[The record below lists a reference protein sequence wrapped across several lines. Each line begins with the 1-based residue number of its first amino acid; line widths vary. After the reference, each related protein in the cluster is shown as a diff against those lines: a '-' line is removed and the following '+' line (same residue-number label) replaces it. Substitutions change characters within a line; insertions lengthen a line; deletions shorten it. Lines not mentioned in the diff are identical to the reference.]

1 MKDNKIIKIIKV
13 LLVILMI
20 MVALDIGSN
29 LLFKKTEA
37 IASGQVQYKVISGGS
52 IGNASQYEKLLNDMS
67 SKGWE
72 FDHCI
77 ELLSIIV
84 FRK

>member
-1 MKDNKIIKIIKV
+1 MKDNKIVKV
-13 LLVILMI
+13 LLVILII
-20 MVALDIGSN
+20 MVALDIDSN
-29 LLFKKTEA
+29 LLSKKTEA
-37 IASGQVQYKVISGGS
+37 ITSGRVQYKVISGGS
-52 IGNASQYEKLLNDMS
+52 IGSSSQYEKLLNDMS

>member
-1 MKDNKIIKIIKV
+1 MKDNKIIKV
-13 LLVILMI
+13 LLVILII

-29 LLFKKTEA
+29 LLSTKTEA
-37 IASGQVQYKVISGGS
+37 IASGKVQYKVISGGS
-52 IGNASQYEKLLNDMS
+52 IGNSSQYEKLLNDMS

>member
-1 MKDNKIIKIIKV
+1 MKNNKIIKV
-13 LLVILMI
+13 LLVILIIMI
-20 MVALDIGSN
+20 ALDIGSN
-29 LLFKKTEA
+29 LLSTKTEA
-37 IASGQVQYKVISGGS
+37 VASVKVQYKVISGGS
-52 IGNASQYEKLLNDMS
+52 IESSSQYEKLLNDMS

>member
-1 MKDNKIIKIIKV
+1 MKDNKIIKV

-29 LLFKKTEA
+29 LLSTKTEA
-37 IASGQVQYKVISGGS
+37 IASGKVQYKVISGGS
-52 IGNASQYEKLLNDMS
+52 IRSSSQYEKLLNDVA

-84 FRK
+84 FKK